1 MKKLL
6 QLLFSIAIL
15 SNTSYASFPITEKS
29 QNESAQVSNFGE
41 NDNRNILLL
50 ALATLPLGA
59 ITVGVAIN
67 ATGFLTYILAG
78 LLALL
83 TLFSPVYSTYL
94 NINAYN
100 RDWRNYLAFFLAAIF
115 GLAAFLL
122 TLLVIGSVIE

>member
-6 QLLFSIAIL
+6 LIL
-15 SNTSYASFPITEKS
+15 SITLISNISFAAFPIIEKS

-59 ITVGVAIN
+59 ITVGVAAIS
-67 ATGFLTYILAG
+67 TGFLKYILFG
-78 LLALL
+78 LLVLL
-83 TLFSPVYSTYL
+83 TLFAPVYSTYL

-100 RDWRNYLAFFLAAIF
+100 RDWRNYLAFFFSAIF

-122 TLLVIGSVIE
+122 AVLAIGIGLG

>member
-6 QLLFSIAIL
+6 LIL
-15 SNTSYASFPITEKS
+15 SITLISNISFAAFPIIEKS

-59 ITVGVAIN
+59 ITVGVAIQN
-67 ATGFLTYILAG
+67 GSLTYILAG

-122 TLLVIGSVIE
+122 TLYVIGSVIE

>member
-6 QLLFSIAIL
+6 LIL
-15 SNTSYASFPITEKS
+15 SITLISNISFAAFPIIEKS

-50 ALATLPLGA
+50 ALATLPLAAG
-59 ITVGVAIN
+59 VGVIASQ
-67 ATGFLTYILAG
+67 TSGFLRILLAS

-83 TLFSPVYSTYL
+83 TLFAPVYSTYL

-100 RDWRNYLAFFLAAIF
+100 RDWRNYLAFFFSAIF

-122 TLLVIGSVIE
+122 AVLAIGIGLG

>member
-6 QLLFSIAIL
+6 QLLFSISIL
-15 SNTSYASFPITEKS
+15 SNTSYASFPITEKAEV
-29 QNESAQVSNFGE
+29 ESAQISKFGD

-122 TLLVIGSVIE
+122 TLYLQWIIE